1 MSLFLGMTH
10 LGVPSA
16 SYIPVSVYSSDARP
30 NSSLPT
36 GDPLTSAARAF
47 PWYPSGILA
56 CVSGLFCVER
66 VAVATVS
73 SSRAFRSL
81 KSVNSLRKPV
91 NSSNIDL
98 LTPVTSL
105 ESVDLL
111 SIGLVVLAFVDPLVI
126 AGISIVICGV
136 LLMYPLPD
144 RLCAVSRRVLV
155 FSSLSLG
162 LITYKTVLQV
172 RFLQEEDEGEMLG
185 SIRQVRD
192 E

>member
-1 MSLFLGMTH
+1 MSLFLGMPH

-47 PWYPSGILA
+47 PWYPSGIPA
-56 CVSGLFCVER
+56 CGLSCVVR

-73 SSRAFRSL
+73 SRRAFRSL
-81 KSVNSLRKPV
+81 NSVSSLRKPV

-98 LTPVTSL
+98 LTPVASL

-111 SIGLVVLAFVDPLVI
+111 SIGLVVLTFVDPLVND
-126 AGISIVICGV
+126 GISIVRRGV

-144 RLCAVSRRVLV
+144 RLRAVSPRVVV